1 MVYHGKEADSRV
13 DIRDIRSSPTE
24 AVDYEPDDLLCNVTL
39 VTAWHRLVTHRP
51 ESVVYSSCTMH
62 DNLVNSASFHT

>member
-24 AVDYEPDDLLCNVTL
+24 AVDNEPDDLLRNVTL

-51 ESVVYSSCTMH
+51 ESVVYSSCTGSH
-62 DNLVNSASFHT
+62 NARQSS